1 MRKVTKTRGEYPA
14 QKSRISES
22 EMPVGFLNPHAFWI
36 MLGLPFVV
44 GAVLW
49 GLRRRGA
56 ILKEFG
62 RVDLLIQFSRFSLR
76 CKPVYQVLLAAL
88 CFCLLVVSVA
98 RPMLHGNLKEIMKGT
113 LDVVAV
119 LDVSKSMS
127 AEDCGPKGSR
137 LEMAK
142 TTLLQSLP
150 DLAGNRLGLVTFAGK
165 SFPQAELTDD
175 LEALEFVLK
184 NWVSVDSAPFQGSNI
199 GMALSEAIRLFEED
213 KKKRVI
219 LFFSDGGHVR
229 PENLDGILTE
239 ISARGITV
247 VSFGVGSKEGARIP
261 VYEEGR
267 IKEWLRID
275 GIEVETRLNEDIL
288 REISQATG
296 GKYIHLMATKKL
308 KEVLRAPVV
317 IGKKALSG
325 GGEIFQLPLGL
336 AIGIFFLG
344 ICLERRTARDPSFA

>member
-1 MRKVTKTRGEYPA
+1 
-14 QKSRISES
+14 
-22 EMPVGFLNPHAFWI
+22 MPLDFLNIDAFWT

-49 GLRRRGA
+49 GLHRRQA
-56 ILKEFG
+56 ILREFG
-62 RVDLLIQFSRFSLR
+62 RMDLLIQFSRFSR
-76 CKPVYQVLLAAL
+76 GCRPVYQVLPTAL
-88 CFCLLVVSVA
+88 CFSLLVISMA
-98 RPMLHGNLKEIMKGT
+98 RPILHGNSKEIVKGT

-119 LDVSKSMS
+119 LDVSKSMR
-127 AEDCGPKGSR
+127 AEDCGPRGSR

-175 LEALEFVLK
+175 LEALEFVLR
-184 NWVSVDSAPFQGSNI
+184 NWVTVDSAPSQGSNI

-213 KKKRVI
+213 KRKKVI

-239 ISARGITV
+239 IGAKGITV
-247 VSFGVGSKEGARIP
+247 VSVGVGSKEGAKIP

-267 IKEWLRID
+267 IKEWFKID

-296 GKYIHLMATKKL
+296 GKYIHLMSAKKL
-308 KEVLRAPVV
+308 KGVLRDPVV
-317 IGKKALSG
+317 MGATALSG
-325 GGEIFQLPLGL
+325 GREIFQIPLGL

-344 ICLERRTARDPSFA
+344 IYLERRTTPDQPFAQPSL